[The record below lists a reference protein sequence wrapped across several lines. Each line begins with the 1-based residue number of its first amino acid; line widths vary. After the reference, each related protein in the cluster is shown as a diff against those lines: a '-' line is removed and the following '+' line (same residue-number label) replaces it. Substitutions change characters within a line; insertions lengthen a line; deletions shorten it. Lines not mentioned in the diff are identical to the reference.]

1 MATEQSDFWAGEFGT
16 PYIARNSSLELL
28 ATNVRLFSDV
38 LRSMQP
44 LPSEIL
50 ELGANIGMN
59 YLALKHLVPAARF
72 TGVEVNK
79 TAASKL
85 RKHGVEVF
93 NTSIEEFES
102 DVVFDLV
109 FTKGVLI
116 HLNPQSLTDVYQK
129 MYKYSK
135 KFIVIAEY
143 YNPTPMSIDYRGE
156 TNKLFK
162 RDFAGEMLDLFPR
175 LVLRDYG
182 FVYHRDT
189 FPKSDLTWFVLE
201 KN

>member
-1 MATEQSDFWAGEFGT
+1 MATEQADFWAGEFGV
-16 PYIARNSSLELL
+16 PYISRNSSQELL

-44 LPSEIL
+44 VPSSIL

-59 YLALKHLVPAARF
+59 YLALKHLVPAAGF

-85 RKHGVEVF
+85 RELGAEVF
-93 NTSIEEFES
+93 HTSIEEFES
-102 DVVFDLV
+102 DATFDLV

-116 HLNPQSLTDVYQK
+116 HLNPQSLADTYQK
-129 MYKYSK
+129 MYSYSR

-143 YNPTPMSIDYRGE
+143 YNPTPVSLDYRGA
-156 TNKLFK
+156 TDKLFK
-162 RDFAGEMLDLFPR
+162 RDFAGEMLDRFPR
-175 LVLRDYG
+175 LLLRDYG
-182 FVYHRDT
+182 FAYHRDT
-189 FPKSDLTWFVLE
+189 FPKNDLTWFVLE
-201 KN
+201 KT